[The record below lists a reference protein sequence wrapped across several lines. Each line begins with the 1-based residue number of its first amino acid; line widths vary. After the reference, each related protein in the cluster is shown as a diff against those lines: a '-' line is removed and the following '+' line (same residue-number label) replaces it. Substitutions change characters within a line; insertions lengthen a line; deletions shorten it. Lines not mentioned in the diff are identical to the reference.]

1 MRTAYELIVD
11 AQCCESHYSSWKS
24 LGWFKTETLCMKA
37 MWEKLHWWLPA
48 WQAWGPEYKPQSH
61 QWEKITGCRFAK
73 DQAGPEVCKKLYWE
87 GNKRAASDA
96 FGSLQPLLPTVPC
109 VMLHLAQCSSHRE
122 SLFTNCI
129 IGRDDMTVIRHVICT
144 SRDIPI
150 SQLNTLRRISSEISI
165 R

>member
-1 MRTAYELIVD
+1 MPSAVSPIIPPGNLWDDLRQRPYAWK
-11 AQCCESHYSSWKS
+11 QCGKS
-24 LGWFKTETLCMKA
+24 FIGDCQPGKHEALSTNPSPTNGK
-37 MWEKLHWWLPA
+37 
-48 WQAWGPEYKPQSH
+48 
-61 QWEKITGCRFAK
+61 KITGCRFAK